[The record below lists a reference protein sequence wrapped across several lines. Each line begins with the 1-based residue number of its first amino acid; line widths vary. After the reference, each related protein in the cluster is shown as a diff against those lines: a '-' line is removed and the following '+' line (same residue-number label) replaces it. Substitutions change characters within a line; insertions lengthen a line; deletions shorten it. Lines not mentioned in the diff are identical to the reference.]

1 MSIAGLWRRRA
12 PLVLAS
18 KSAAR
23 RQLLEAAGIPL
34 VIDSAGIDER
44 AVEAPLRARQADG
57 AEIAAHLARAKAAA
71 VSRLRPGDL
80 VLGADQTLAFEGKIF
95 SKPEDRTAAAAQ
107 LAAFSGKTHHLHSA
121 LCLVHGGTCLFEHVG
136 TAHLTCRSFTAD
148 FVEIYLSSV
157 GNAALSSVGAYQLEG
172 LGIHLF
178 ERIDGDQS
186 TILGLP
192 LLPLLAFLREE
203 GSLAA

>member
-1 MSIAGLWRRRA
+1 MSIVGFWRCPA

-34 VIDSAGIDER
+34 VVDSAGIDER
-44 AVEAPLRARQADG
+44 AVEAPLLARQADG
-57 AEIAAHLARAKAAA
+57 AEIASHLARAKTAV
-71 VSRLRPGDL
+71 VSRLRPNDL
-80 VLGADQTLAFEGKIF
+80 VLGADQTLAFDGKIF
-95 SKPEDRTAAAAQ
+95 SKPENRAAAAAQ

-121 LCLVHGGTCLFEHVG
+121 LCLMRGETCLFEHVG
-136 TAHLTCRSFTAD
+136 TARLTCRVFAAD
-148 FVEIYLSSV
+148 FIETYLSCV
-157 GNAALSSVGAYQLEG
+157 GKAALSSVGAYQLEG

-203 GSLAA
+203 GSLAG